1 MSNIASAKASA
12 ILSIETGRT
21 IGRCQARADL
31 AEVLCDLPHEEMPEK
46 LMQKIFDAMEAK
58 RVEREKS

>member
-1 MSNIASAKASA
+1 MSKSEQDNWLA
-12 ILSIETGRT
+12 
-21 IGRCQARADL
+21 IGRGRAREDL
-31 AEVLCDLPHEEMPEK
+31 SEVLFNLPYEEMPTE